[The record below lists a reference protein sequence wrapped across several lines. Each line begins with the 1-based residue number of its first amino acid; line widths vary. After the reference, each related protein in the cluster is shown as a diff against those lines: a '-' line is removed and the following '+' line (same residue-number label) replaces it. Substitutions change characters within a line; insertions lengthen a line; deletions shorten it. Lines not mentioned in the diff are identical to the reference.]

1 MLSYIKLSAKRS
13 KAVNHLVLSRKETRV
28 LVSLA
33 AEPKP
38 AGDIAPDVLSTLFS
52 HNLAVELMGH
62 CRITPRGQLELH
74 RQRFRKSP
82 GRKVAKI
89 TPSSF
94 LFLQEAAFVHNAPT
108 RAKLREFV
116 SRRRQQSRLPFFG
129 APWANRQPLPEDE
142 FPDATDPQDD
152 ETLEAETSQSTDE
165 LEASVDTADELVSD
179 DGAED
184 EASEARDIIGEIIAE
199 FQIDDTAPDTPN
211 VSDDDHDG
219 EVILDLSESDVI
231 DDAER
236 TGDEVDV
243 LSDIEE
249 EEGTKETDDA
259 ISALVEMALKDEP
272 ASESDEPDQNTG
284 DDILDL
290 SLENLVQPSP
300 KKTEP
305 SRVDKNLENA
315 YQLPLD
321 LGLPTEED
329 TNGDEILDSETA
341 DEQLAQPDEAN
352 TDSEQISEDASGS
365 VRECIDNDATPEAV
379 ESVQVGTEDDDAPI
393 AMEEAE
399 DSDGKRIEKTDESAL
414 ESESSESEPPPT
426 DLEDNKIVH
435 WSRLVGRRRAR
446 EIPKTTASPLDD
458 EKDAISD

>member
-116 SRRRQQSRLPFFG
+116 SRRRQESRLPFFG
-129 APWANRQPLPEDE
+129 APWANRQPVPEDE
-142 FPDATDPQDD
+142 FPDEIDPQDD
-152 ETLEAETSQSTDE
+152 ETLEGAASQSTDGE
-165 LEASVDTADELVSD
+165 EASVVAIDELTTDEST
-179 DGAED
+179 ED
-184 EASEARDIIGEIIAE
+184 EASKTRDVIGEIIAE
-199 FQIDDTAPDTPN
+199 FQIDDTPN
-211 VSDDDHDG
+211 GSDEDHDG
-219 EVILDLSESDVI
+219 EAVLDLSELDVI
-231 DDAER
+231 GNEES
-236 TGDEVDV
+236 TGDEDDTV
-243 LSDIEE
+243 SDEDGKEDTEE
-249 EEGTKETDDA
+249 TGDDDDA
-259 ISALVEMALKDEP
+259 ISALAEMALKDEP
-272 ASESDEPDQNTG
+272 AIETEISDENSG

-290 SLENLVQPSP
+290 SLANLIQPPPEKSA
-300 KKTEP
+300 T
-305 SRVDKNLENA
+305 SRFDGDVENA
-315 YQLPLD
+315 FQLPLD
-321 LGLPTEED
+321 LGLPNED
-329 TNGDEILDSETA
+329 DKKADEILDSEAA
-341 DEQLAQPDEAN
+341 DKQPAQPDVTN
-352 TDSEQISEDASGS
+352 TDVKQTPKNAP
-365 VRECIDNDATPEAV
+365 VTARESIDDDATPEAV
-379 ESVQVGTEDDDAPI
+379 TSAQVEAEDDDVSI
-393 AMEEAE
+393 AKEATKE
-399 DSDGKRIEKTDESAL
+399 SDDELGEKTDELAL
-414 ESESSESEPPPT
+414 ESESNPSEPPT
-426 DLEDNKIVH
+426 RELEDSKIVQ

-446 EIPKTTASPLDD
+446 EIPKSTASQLGD
-458 EKDAISD
+458 